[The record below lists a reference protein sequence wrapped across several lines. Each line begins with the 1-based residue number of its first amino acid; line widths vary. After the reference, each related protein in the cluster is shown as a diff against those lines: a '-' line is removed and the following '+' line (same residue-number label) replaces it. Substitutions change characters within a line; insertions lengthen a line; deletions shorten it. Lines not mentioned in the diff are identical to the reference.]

1 MAFPKG
7 RVQSVEFYEPIFFA
21 VSGAAPPSEAMG
33 SWLRH
38 NMGSLRL
45 ACHFSRLIVSLRE
58 NKVEPK
64 YFFTES
70 SLINGKI

>member
-21 VSGAAPPSEAMG
+21 FSGVAPPSEAMV
-33 SWLRH
+33 SWLCRE
-38 NMGSLRL
+38 MGSLRL
-45 ACHFSRLIVSLRE
+45 AFHFSRLIISFRE